1 MFIRVALSGYAVD
14 YQPIPLSAKD
24 NESNPSNKSNLL
36 DAASE
41 FRPISMQCLL
51 HPLLFVQSPIF
62 LLSLISLKTIYHS
75 LKALSIFFVYFENKL
90 WYSAFMEVKTMNI
103 HERLKQLRDELNLT
117 TRAFGAAIN
126 MSGGAITNMEKGTR
140 NITERTIRDICRE
153 YDVNFDWLT
162 NGIEPMFT
170 DVTSELDIND
180 EVKQLAQQYSL
191 LNDSDREL
199 VKKMINSLAEKSKS
213 P

>member
-1 MFIRVALSGYAVD
+1 
-14 YQPIPLSAKD
+14 
-24 NESNPSNKSNLL
+24 
-36 DAASE
+36 
-41 FRPISMQCLL
+41 
-51 HPLLFVQSPIF
+51 
-62 LLSLISLKTIYHS
+62 
-75 LKALSIFFVYFENKL
+75 
-90 WYSAFMEVKTMNI
+90 MNI

-153 YDVNFDWLT
+153 YNVNFDWLVH
-162 NGIEPMFT
+162 GVEPIFE
-170 DVTSELDIND
+170 DVTSDLDIDD

-191 LNDSDREL
+191 LNNSDREL
-199 VKKMINSLAEKSKS
+199 VKRMIDSLAQKSNS

>member
-1 MFIRVALSGYAVD
+1 
-14 YQPIPLSAKD
+14 
-24 NESNPSNKSNLL
+24 
-36 DAASE
+36 
-41 FRPISMQCLL
+41 
-51 HPLLFVQSPIF
+51 
-62 LLSLISLKTIYHS
+62 
-75 LKALSIFFVYFENKL
+75 
-90 WYSAFMEVKTMNI
+90 MNI

-153 YDVNFDWLT
+153 YNVNFDWLIH
-162 NGIEPMFT
+162 GVEPMFE
-170 DVTSELDIND
+170 DVTSDLDIDD

-191 LNDSDREL
+191 LSDSDREL
-199 VKKMINSLAEKSKS
+199 VKRMIDSLAQKSNS